1 MRMPGMG
8 ELLIILVI
16 VLLVFGANKLPQLGD
31 GIGKAIKN
39 FKRGINHDD
48 DIDVTPTDKRVAAEL
63 PEELLVRVVVEIG
76 ALVWPAHHRDDEVGV
91 LPDLLVADRG
101 LEEMGVLLD
110 PALEV
115 EGQRIAGRQGG
126 RGRSA
131 GSVSAC
137 PARGRACGRA
147 ARGR

>member
-48 DIDVTPTDKRVAAEL
+48 DIDVTPSDRRVASDSSSRPVSGKPDEAGKVRDAEVI
-63 PEELLVRVVVEIG
+63 ESK
-76 ALVWPAHHRDDEVGV
+76 VGK
-91 LPDLLVADRG
+91 
-101 LEEMGVLLD
+101 
-110 PALEV
+110 
-115 EGQRIAGRQGG
+115 
-126 RGRSA
+126 S
-131 GSVSAC
+131 
-137 PARGRACGRA
+137 
-147 ARGR
+147 

>member
-48 DIDVTPTDKRVAAEL
+48 DIDVTPSDRRVTSDSSGRTLDQEDPGKPRDAE
-63 PEELLVRVVVEIG
+63 VVE
-76 ALVWPAHHRDDEVGV
+76 RK
-91 LPDLLVADRG
+91 
-101 LEEMGVLLD
+101 
-110 PALEV
+110 
-115 EGQRIAGRQGG
+115 
-126 RGRSA
+126 S
-131 GSVSAC
+131 
-137 PARGRACGRA
+137 
-147 ARGR
+147 

>member
-48 DIDVTPTDKRVAAEL
+48 DIDVTPSDRRVTSDSSSRPVQGQGEDK
-63 PEELLVRVVVEIG
+63 VRDADVIG
-76 ALVWPAHHRDDEVGV
+76 K
-91 LPDLLVADRG
+91 
-101 LEEMGVLLD
+101 
-110 PALEV
+110 
-115 EGQRIAGRQGG
+115 
-126 RGRSA
+126 S
-131 GSVSAC
+131 
-137 PARGRACGRA
+137 
-147 ARGR
+147 